1 MYSILTLGAIM
12 LLDGF
17 GFHIP
22 NWLSPVA
29 TFVIIGYFFL
39 KSKLE
44 LEKSINAQK

>member
-22 NWLSPVA
+22 SWFSPVV
-29 TFVIIGYFFL
+29 TFAIIGYFFL

-44 LEKSINAQK
+44 LDKSINAKK